1 MNQSDIAQTLET
13 EGMVV
18 VPDVFTADFMDAVAR
33 DIDAATKVCLGIQLK
48 QRVGQDSSLIE
59 ALEGGDGAL
68 GGAAHHVICFE
79 GAFFELLLQQPLFPV
94 IESHLGEGPFIL
106 NSFGAV
112 TNTNQNNMYEHGK
125 TIHRDSR
132 SFHPTFRQQCWFM
145 VLVDDF
151 TLENGATWMWQ
162 GSHDISECPSKEE
175 FYANAHQV
183 VGKKGSVVVF
193 DGRLW
198 HAAGKNH
205 TDVPRRC
212 LTISFTK
219 PFVKQQMDYVRFFGA
234 DRVSEMDPTLQQL
247 FGYHARTPANYD
259 EWYQPAATRFYKS
272 NQG

>member
-1 MNQSDIAQTLET
+1 MNQSDIAQTLER

-132 SFHPTFRQQCWFM
+132 SFHPIRQQCWFM

-162 GSHDISECPSKEE
+162 GSHDIQSARQEE

-183 VGKKGSVVVF
+183 VGA
-193 DGRLW
+193 LW
-198 HAAGKNH
+198 WSLMVDCGMRQERIIPMCHA
-205 TDVPRRC
+205 DV
-212 LTISFTK
+212 
-219 PFVKQQMDYVRFFGA
+219 
-234 DRVSEMDPTLQQL
+234 
-247 FGYHARTPANYD
+247 
-259 EWYQPAATRFYKS
+259 
-272 NQG
+272 